1 MTPYVPTGIPPLS
14 AVIALLGIA
23 FLIKG
28 LVARWRAKWGW
39 GRAGKA
45 PISLLGHC
53 GIGISFLM
61 LAFGSAIKPA
71 GWDPAVSILLMLLD
85 FAIFIAAGLYD
96 TTRNRKP

>member
-1 MTPYVPTGIPPLS
+1 MAPYVFNGIPLIS
-14 AVIALLGIA
+14 AVVGLLGIA

-28 LVARWRAKWGW
+28 LVPQWRAKWGW

-45 PISLLGHC
+45 PISLLGHF
-53 GIGISFLM
+53 GIGTSFLV
-61 LAFGSAIKPA
+61 LAFGLTTKPA
-71 GWDPAVSILLMLLD
+71 GWDPAVDTLLMLLG